1 MNNSISII
9 GGADGP
15 TSIFL
20 GGSLGIS
27 WLNIFGLILV
37 VLLLVPNIIYAVKE
51 KNQENKCTNKL
62 MNLVEQIGRYA
73 SMFLMVFNIGLAEV
87 GFSSVGAFIVYMLGN
102 ILLMISYWTIWVL
115 YFKKKAYWKQNTDSP
130 YTQMYTREEKI
141 SRLNTDIAPYEHFV
155 MAGSMSSFHYAF
167 DDMFKMMVFLYV
179 EPDIR
184 IQRVHKRAIERFGRR
199 VLEGGDMYES
209 HMKFLKDN
217 RSYEEDGSPNMREQK
232 EWMTNMS
239 CVKIEL
245 DGATDL
251 ESNAD
256 IIVNNWSG
264 IVE

>member
-1 MNNSISII
+1 MSRYNTQVLSSIRM
-9 GGADGP
+9 
-15 TSIFL
+15 L
-20 GGSLGIS
+20 CRMR
-27 WLNIFGLILV
+27 NINEKVLYERAKLILS
-37 VLLLVPNIIYAVKE
+37 IY
-51 KNQENKCTNKL
+51 
-62 MNLVEQIGRYA
+62 R
-73 SMFLMVFNIGLAEV
+73 EV
-87 GFSSVGAFIVYMLGN
+87 CWS
-102 ILLMISYWTIWVL
+102 TIDRANDVC
-115 YFKKKAYWKQNTDSP
+115 D
-130 YTQMYTREEKI
+130 TQMYTREEKI

>member
-1 MNNSISII
+1 MAILEVEHIKKKFGKTDVLKDISFSLEQGEVLSII
-9 GGADGP
+9 GSSGSGK
-15 TSIFL
+15 TTL
-20 GGSLGIS
+20 GKIVAQKLG
-27 WLNIFGLILV
+27 
-37 VLLLVPNIIYAVKE
+37 Y
-51 KNQENKCTNKL
+51 
-62 MNLVEQIGRYA
+62 
-73 SMFLMVFNIGLAEV
+73 
-87 GFSSVGAFIVYMLGN
+87 
-102 ILLMISYWTIWVL
+102 L
-115 YFKKKAYWKQNTDSP
+115 YFDVDDYIWKQNTDSP